1 MAKDA
6 SGHRLGTKLRNTSL
20 PLCIFFSIYT
30 VCYIIII
37 ILNPSMKINGLSFE
51 YKIQYRFCYTYESSE
66 EFSQIASVMTTTKH
80 TKQLLHI
87 FILQVTKNHC

>member
-37 ILNPSMKINGLSFE
+37 ILNPSMKINAFHLNTKYNIDSAILMKVLKSFR
-51 YKIQYRFCYTYESSE
+51 K
-66 EFSQIASVMTTTKH
+66 
-80 TKQLLHI
+80 LL
-87 FILQVTKNHC
+87 Q